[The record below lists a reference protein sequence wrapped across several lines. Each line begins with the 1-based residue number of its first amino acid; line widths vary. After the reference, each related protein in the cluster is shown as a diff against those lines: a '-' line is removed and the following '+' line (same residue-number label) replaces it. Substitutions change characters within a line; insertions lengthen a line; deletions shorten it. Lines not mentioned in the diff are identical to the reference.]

1 MTEAAIRL
9 QKRISQ
15 AVGLKKHT
23 VVRKIWD
30 PELIYVEC
38 MRCGRPVLW
47 KPGVSTALLL
57 QAGVRPDQ
65 LDASCLILSKGC
77 PACQHGKHLFET
89 RVVRLT
95 GTQPPQAGLRDAY
108 GWS

>member
-15 AVGLKKHT
+15 AIGLKKNI
-23 VVRKIWD
+23 VREVWD

-38 MRCGRPVLW
+38 MHCGRPVLW
-47 KPGVSTALLL
+47 KPGVSTSLIL
-57 QAGVRPDQ
+57 QAGVRPEQ
-65 LDASCLILSKGC
+65 LDESCLILSKGC
-77 PACQHGKHLFET
+77 PACQQGKHLFET
-89 RVVRLT
+89 KVVRLT
-95 GTQPPQAGLRDAY
+95 QSRRSKSELRDAH